1 MIYEDII
8 KLKKIIGI
16 TFIAML
22 SYLRKCMKNIAS
34 FQFSDSQCCILC
46 ILVFLL
52 VLVYYNNGI
61 MSSLEEFEN
70 PSNMTYYYMEKCKYC
85 KDFNPVWDEFVQKY
99 NGDVVLKKISMEDAG
114 NDLDKYK
121 INSFPTVVLSND
133 KGDYKVYEGK
143 RTVDG
148 LMKFAGN

>member
-1 MIYEDII
+1 M
-8 KLKKIIGI
+8 
-16 TFIAML
+16 F
-22 SYLRKCMKNIAS
+22 SYLRKCVKRIVS

-46 ILVFLL
+46 ILVVLL
-52 VLVYYNNGI
+52 GLIYYNSG
-61 MSSLEEFEN
+61 MLTSQEEFEN

-85 KDFNPVWDEFVQKY
+85 KEFNPVWDEFVQKY
-99 NGDVVLKKISMEDAG
+99 DGKVVLKKISMEDAG

-133 KGDYKVYEGK
+133 KGEFKMYEGK

-148 LMKFAGN
+148 LMKFAGK